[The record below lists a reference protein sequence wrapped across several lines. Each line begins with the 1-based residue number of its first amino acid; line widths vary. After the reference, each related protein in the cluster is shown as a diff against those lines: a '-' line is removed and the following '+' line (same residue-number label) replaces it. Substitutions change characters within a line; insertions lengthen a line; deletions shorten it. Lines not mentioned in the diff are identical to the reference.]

1 MGFSCPCCATDPSGL
16 CLNWLDI
23 VLRCRILVFHAK
35 QSKRKYFLEE
45 FTLKFLSRGNFLC
58 IRGMWVSEVQI
69 GNVPIPLVN
78 YIYLIRDRKSPYYD
92 IVQHILREM
101 ETHYSKTG
109 QSISETVYTINP
121 RVLQEQVEKLVQS
134 EKLTTVNV
142 CRTVL
147 ALLYGSSLRED
158 KDFFV
163 TTTSGGR
170 RNYHVK
176 VNPHTMNMLCR
187 FV

>member
-1 MGFSCPCCATDPSGL
+1 LLELVGYSSSLSNISFSRETVEKEVYSG
-16 CLNWLDI
+16 
-23 VLRCRILVFHAK
+23 RIYLKVFK
-35 QSKRKYFLEE
+35 PKE
-45 FTLKFLSRGNFLC
+45 FPIYTGGC
-58 IRGMWVSEVQI
+58 GVSEVQI

-78 YIYLIRDRKSPYYD
+78 YIYLIRNRKSPYYD

-109 QSISETVYTINP
+109 QTISETVYTINP
-121 RVLQEQVEKLVQS
+121 RVLQEQVEQLVQS